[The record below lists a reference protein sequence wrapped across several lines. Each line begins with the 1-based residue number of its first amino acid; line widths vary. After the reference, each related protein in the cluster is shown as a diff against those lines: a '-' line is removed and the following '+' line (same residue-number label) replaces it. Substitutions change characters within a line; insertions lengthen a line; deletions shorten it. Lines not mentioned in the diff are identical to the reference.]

1 MSINANDQGYVSR
14 PRMLAMQAKS
24 DMAESAVPVEA
35 GKSTVL
41 VNVSGSVQ
49 MR

>member
-1 MSINANDQGYVSR
+1 M
-14 PRMLAMQAKS
+14 AMIAKTA
-24 DMAESAVPVEA
+24 DAESAVSVEA